1 MGKKMNKMLKSILA
15 GTALVALTSG
25 AALAQGAA
33 FSDGKIKI
41 GVLND
46 RSGIYA
52 DVAGEGSAVAA
63 RMAAEEFGNAID
75 GVPIEIVVAD
85 HQNKADI
92 AANLTRQWVDRD
104 QVDVVA
110 DVPNSAAA
118 LAVQEVTRDKG
129 RIFLMSG
136 PGSTRLTGD
145 ACSPTGF
152 HWTYDNHAMAAGTA
166 RALTEEGKNSWYF
179 VTADYA
185 FGHSLEEE
193 TTKVVKELNGQ
204 IMGSV
209 RHPLGTSDF
218 SSFLLQAQGSGAQ
231 VIGLANAGGDTT
243 NAIKQAGEFGITEAG
258 QTLAG
263 LLLFI
268 SDIHALGL
276 EAAKGLVLTTGFYWD
291 MDDQTR
297 AWSAKYEQKMGSKPT
312 MVHAGVYSSV
322 RHYLKAV
329 QALKSDE
336 GKTVAAKMKELPVED
351 MFAKNAKLLSNGR
364 LVHDM
369 YLARVK
375 TPDQSKNPWDYYEIV
390 RTIPGDQAYLTAEA
404 SGCKLASK

>member
-1 MGKKMNKMLKSILA
+1 MNKMLKSMLA
-15 GTALVALTSG
+15 GTALAALTSG
-25 AALAQGAA
+25 AALAQGAGA

-63 RMAAEEFGNAID
+63 RMAAEEFGNAIG

-92 AANLTRQWVDRD
+92 AANLTRQWLDRD

-136 PGSTRLTGD
+136 PGSTNLTGS

-152 HWTYDNHAMAAGTA
+152 HWAYDNHALAAGTA
-166 RALTEEGKNSWYF
+166 RALTQEGKTSWF
-179 VTADYA
+179 FITADYA

-193 TTKVVKELNGQ
+193 TTKIVKELNGQ
-204 IMGSV
+204 VMGSV

-243 NAIKQAGEFGITEAG
+243 NAIKQAGEFGITQAG

-276 EAAKGLVLTTGFYWD
+276 DAAKGLVLTTGFYWD

-312 MVHAGVYSSV
+312 MVHAGVYSAV

-329 QALKSDE
+329 QAAKSDD

-351 MFAKNAKLLSNGR
+351 MFAKNAKLLPNGR

-375 TPDQSKNPWDYYEIV
+375 TPDQSKKPWDYYEIV

>member
-1 MGKKMNKMLKSILA
+1 MLKQILA
-15 GTALVALTSG
+15 GTAL
-25 AALAQGAA
+25 AALAAGAGSA
-33 FSDGKIKI
+33 QAQISNDAIKI

-52 DVAGEGSAVAA
+52 DVTGEGSVVAA
-63 RMAAEEFGNAID
+63 RMAAAEFGNAIN
-75 GVPIEIVVAD
+75 GKPIEILVAD

-92 AANLTRQWVDRD
+92 AANLPRQWLDRD
-104 QVDVVA
+104 QVDVIA

-152 HWTYDNHAMAAGTA
+152 HWTFDNHAMAAGTA
-166 RALTEEGKNSWYF
+166 RALTQEGKTSWYF

-193 TTKVVKELNGQ
+193 TTKVVKELGGQ
-204 IMGSV
+204 VMGSV

-243 NAIKQAGEFGITEAG
+243 NAIKQATEFGITQAG

-276 EAAKGLVLTTGFYWD
+276 DAAQGLVLTTGFYWD
-291 MDDQTR
+291 LDDQTR
-297 AWSAKYEQKMGSKPT
+297 AWSAKYQEKMGSKPT
-312 MVHAGVYSSV
+312 MVHAGVYSAV
-322 RHYLKAV
+322 KHYLKAV
-329 QALKSDE
+329 QAAGTDDGPK
-336 GKTVAAKMKELPVED
+336 VAAKMKELPVED
-351 MFAKNAKLLSNGR
+351 MFARNAKLLANGR
-364 LVHDM
+364 MTHDM

-375 TPDQSKNPWDYYEIV
+375 TRSESKGPWDYYQIL
-390 RTIPGDQAYLTAEA
+390 RTIPGDQAYLSAEA
-404 SGCKLASK
+404 SGCKMAAK